1 MGLKEGWLPGQL
13 SFSTLASL
21 AHRRSWSEAK
31 CRASRQVGG
40 GDAMLLLLPAY
51 GAPARWECADIR
63 DMRGGI

>member
-40 GDAMLLLLPAY
+40 GDAASPGKRHM
-51 GAPARWECADIR
+51 APPP
-63 DMRGGI
+63 GGNVQTSGI